1 MARDR
6 ERHPV
11 LFMTP
16 PADRLIDKMSH
27 RENPIAGVKDDRLV
41 RTRPVLET
49 SRWTFMGHFHGSP
62 DG

>member
-1 MARDR
+1 MARDK

-49 SRWTFMGHFHGSP
+49 S
-62 DG
+62 